1 MNQDIIVEEDD
12 KWGDTELTADNMSAP
27 RLLNE
32 ANWKDFF
39 HQKGYSEPFPLVMY
53 AHDEADDLYSA
64 LITAAG
70 VAQAPDSDPRLQIR
84 VFTRFADLDGGE
96 VEGGAWLVIE
106 GIEAVDEPL
115 REDLKTLLLSGV
127 TDWLIHSYSEEE
139 ITPSVEWVERL
150 PEQLE
155 TKDPTCDLSREGLI
169 YRALI
174 RQR

>member
-1 MNQDIIVEEDD
+1 MTQYIDQEDD

-39 HQKGYSEPFPLVMY
+39 HHKGYSEPFPLVMY

-64 LITAAG
+64 LVTAAG
-70 VAQAPDSDPRLQIR
+70 VAQASDSAPRLQIR
-84 VFTRFADLDGGE
+84 VFTRFADLGGE
-96 VEGGAWLVIE
+96 RVEGAAWLVME
-106 GIEAVDEPL
+106 GLEAVDESL
-115 REDLKTLLLSGV
+115 REDMQSLLLSGV
-127 TDWLIHSYSEEE
+127 TDWLIHSYTEEE
-139 ITPSVEWVERL
+139 ITPSVEWVEQL

-155 TKDPTCDLSREGLI
+155 AKDPTGHLTREGLI
-169 YRALI
+169 HRALI